1 MSSSLPAHGEAGM
14 AVMLHT
20 QAEASEL
27 LPGVRGCLY
36 TQLFSIATPS
46 PGGRDDLSQPP
57 PSWFACPR
65 LMARES
71 RGHGLEGQSLPDH
84 SAPLKEKAHGDC

>member
-46 PGGRDDLSQPP
+46 PGWAG
-57 PSWFACPR
+57 
-65 LMARES
+65 
-71 RGHGLEGQSLPDH
+71 
-84 SAPLKEKAHGDC
+84 